1 MVNISYLYIELKKSL
16 YDFTIPRS
24 EYTANKNE
32 IVNTVNKETLLFDY
46 KSLGDYMIDR
56 ILSEITDETKE
67 ENDIINRT
75 GSKGYDYPK
84 TNFKPDDVE
93 NLKGWYKQYQN
104 KDAKIAALKELISD
118 TGVVYNEIKFKG
130 SLYVTNDKTVN
141 AYTVFNSKD
150 IVYNLDVTLSIKKID
165 QAQSGGRKNKT
176 KRMRKSNSKKNNKK
190 RKTKSTKKY

>member
-1 MVNISYLYIELKKSL
+1 MVNISYLYIELKKDL
-16 YDFTIPRS
+16 YGFTIPRS
-24 EYTANKNE
+24 EYTANKDE
-32 IVNTVNKETLLFDY
+32 IVNTVNKEKLLF
-46 KSLGDYMIDR
+46 SHRGLGDYMMDR
-56 ILSEITDETKE
+56 ILSEITDETDE

-75 GSKGYDYPK
+75 GSKGYSYPK

-118 TGVVYNEIKFKG
+118 TGVVYNKIKFKG
-130 SLYVTNDKTVN
+130 ILYVTNYNTVN
-141 AYTVFNSKD
+141 AYSMFNSKD
-150 IVYNLDVTLSIKKID
+150 IVYNLDVTLDIKKFD
-165 QAQSGGRKNKT
+165 QDQSGGRKNKT